1 MIGDFGVPIAILI
14 MVLVDYSIEDT
25 YTQVRCSTCSSEQV
39 PPATGLSM
47 LLSGPRP
54 QSCPLTGQ
62 TLAFSTAPPQR
73 SPCPA

>member
-25 YTQVRCSTCSSEQV
+25 YTQVRCSACSSEV
-39 PPATGLSM
+39 PPGTGLWM

-54 QSCPLTGQ
+54 QSRLLTGQ
-62 TLAFSTAPPQR
+62 TLAFSTAPR
-73 SPCPA
+73 